1 MSQAHRAGKTAP
13 LKPLKPLRVVVWST
27 GTIGRHAIAGVDLHP
42 GLELVG
48 VWVSNPEKD
57 GKDAGIL
64 ADLGREL
71 GVLATTDR
79 DALIALKPDA
89 ILHTAMADD
98 RVFECI
104 EDLFGFV
111 EAGINVVSSGPVLLQ
126 WPDKILPPEMLDRLE
141 EAGRK
146 TGASL
151 HVNGI
156 DPGFANDI
164 LPLVM
169 TSLSQRIDE
178 VRVMEIADYS
188 TYYQPVVMGDIFGFG
203 KPMDYH
209 PMLWE
214 PGILGMAWGSV
225 VRQIAAGLDITLDEP
240 LTEDVDR
247 RAAEVDTTSVSGDIA
262 AGTMGAV
269 RFQVIGKV
277 DGVSR
282 VVLDHVTRTAEDQ
295 APEWP
300 IPPEGGGCYRVVIT
314 GEPMMQLDFVHHGEN
329 GDHNVSGMITTA
341 QRLVNALP
349 AVVAAKPGLVTAID
363 LPLVTGRGLVS
374 TSSTNEKVST

>member
-1 MSQAHRAGKTAP
+1 MSDK
-13 LKPLKPLRVVVWST
+13 KPLKVVVWST
-27 GTIGRHAIAGVDLHP
+27 GTIGRHAIAGVDAHP

-126 WPDKILPPEMLDRLE
+126 WPDKILPPEMLARLE
-141 EAGRK
+141 DAGRA

-178 VRVMEIADYS
+178 VRVSEICDYS
-188 TYYQPVVMGDIFGFG
+188 TYYQPVVMGDLYGFG
-203 KPMDYH
+203 KPMDYRG
-209 PMLWE
+209 MLWE
-214 PGILGMAWGSV
+214 PGILSMAWGSV

-247 RAAEVDTTSVSGDIA
+247 RAAEVDTPSVSGDIA

-277 DGVSR
+277 NGVAR
-282 VVLDHVTRTAEDQ
+282 VVLDHVTRTAPDQ
-295 APEWP
+295 VPEWP
-300 IPPEGGGCYRVVIT
+300 MPPDGDGCYRVQIT
-314 GEPMMQLDFVHHGEN
+314 GEPMMKVDFTHHGEF

-349 AVVAAKPGLVTAID
+349 AVVAAKGGLVTAID

-374 TSSTNEKVST
+374 K